1 MSDTPQSFDA
11 ESRRKEW
18 IARLAPLME
27 TIGQWAAEQG
37 WPISDQPREISERLL
52 GTYQAPGLRVRTPS
66 GDLLVEP
73 VARHVIG
80 GDGRVDLTAW
90 PSLNRVKLVGHDD
103 GWRVFTDSN
112 LAWPKPWCKDTFL
125 ELARGLAAAA

>member
-1 MSDTPQSFDA
+1 MD
-11 ESRRKEW
+11 
-18 IARLAPLME
+18 RLAPLMAS
-27 TIGQWAAEQG
+27 IGQWAAEQG
-37 WPISDQPREISERLL
+37 WPVSDQPREISERVL
-52 GTYQAPGLRVRTPS
+52 GTYRVTGLRVRTPS

-73 VARHVIG
+73 IARHVIG

-90 PSLNRVKLVGHDD
+90 PSLNRVKLVGHDG